1 MLICL
6 PLKKQPL
13 NYVQNLTEFPELN
26 FVDTGDTG
34 NNIDLLISSD
44 YYWSI
49 VTRNVKALEKK
60 LSSSS
65 QNKIGMGFQRISWYS
80 TFYYYERFYYKWNT
94 CSFNVRQQS

>member
-44 YYWSI
+44 Y
-49 VTRNVKALEKK
+49 
-60 LSSSS
+60 
-65 QNKIGMGFQRISWYS
+65 F
-80 TFYYYERFYYKWNT
+80 
-94 CSFNVRQQS
+94 